1 MKIGL
6 KQNRST
12 GQLGNKG
19 SHSLAQLG
27 LKTYGFNSHVTA
39 SNVKGNSA
47 NGLIHESNGLT
58 DRNPEPTGLNVKSV
72 PKPKLMDIE
81 RKKKPDPSGY
91 GPSKNFL
98 T

>member
-12 GQLGNKG
+12 GQLGNK
-19 SHSLAQLG
+19 SSNSLAQMG
-27 LKTYGFNSHVTA
+27 LKSYGFNSHVTV
-39 SNVKGNSA
+39 SNVRGNSA
-47 NGLIHESNGLT
+47 NGLVHESNGLNQK
-58 DRNPEPTGLNVKSV
+58 NPEPTGLNVKST
-72 PKPKLMDIE
+72 PKPKPMDIE